1 MVDDEEIVRRG
12 LRRKIDWESLGF
24 EFLEPCTNGRD
35 AIEAIDRLHPDVVMT
50 DIYMPFADGLA
61 VAAHA
66 AERHPDIL
74 IVILSGYDEFEY
86 AQQAIRSRVFEYVL
100 KPVTSRDLASLLSKL
115 KAKLDAH
122 DRSRREESALKERAD
137 VGEDLLRTRLLLDLA
152 MGSPAAPDETAFR
165 SRFGFS
171 PSGLACAAIVA
182 ERAPSVPLP
191 DGTSWSLPHEVRAAT
206 ASSFRALQFAPGEN
220 REAVL
225 VFETDTATCERVAA
239 VIAGRIAGASGD
251 RATVGVGRAY
261 ASWVDAARTYAEAA
275 AALSCR
281 LVSAGGTPFHYTQ
294 AREDD
299 PAVLAELRS
308 ESDKVCRAAVAGDRD
323 GVQARAEVLLSTLQA
338 GKLSA
343 RRIRHEIE
351 SLFSAILDA
360 FNKLGVAP
368 ASLCRDLGIDYY
380 GTVENLRT
388 TRDVKDLLARLC
400 AYAETI
406 LAHRNLPAPEWKV
419 LDFKELIARHY
430 AEKDLSVL
438 AAAEKLAI
446 SASYLTKLIK
456 RHLDTSFVDYLT
468 EFRLARAKEL
478 LATTDLLTYEIAEA
492 TGYPDAHYFSSIFRK
507 RTGTTPSEFR
517 DAARRRH
524 AAP

>member
-1 MVDDEEIVRRG
+1 
-12 LRRKIDWESLGF
+12 
-24 EFLEPCTNGRD
+24 
-35 AIEAIDRLHPDVVMT
+35 
-50 DIYMPFADGLA
+50 
-61 VAAHA
+61 
-66 AERHPDIL
+66 
-74 IVILSGYDEFEY
+74 
-86 AQQAIRSRVFEYVL
+86 
-100 KPVTSRDLASLLSKL
+100 
-115 KAKLDAH
+115 
-122 DRSRREESALKERAD
+122 
-137 VGEDLLRTRLLLDLA
+137 
-152 MGSPAAPDETAFR
+152 
-165 SRFGFS
+165 
-171 PSGLACAAIVA
+171 
-182 ERAPSVPLP
+182 
-191 DGTSWSLPHEVRAAT
+191 
-206 ASSFRALQFAPGEN
+206 
-220 REAVL
+220 
-225 VFETDTATCERVAA
+225 
-239 VIAGRIAGASGD
+239 
-251 RATVGVGRAY
+251 
-261 ASWVDAARTYAEAA
+261 
-275 AALSCR
+275 
-281 LVSAGGTPFHYTQ
+281 
-294 AREDD
+294 
-299 PAVLAELRS
+299 VLAELRS

-380 GTVENLRT
+380 GTVEDLRT
-388 TRDVKDLLARLC
+388 TGDVKDLLARLC